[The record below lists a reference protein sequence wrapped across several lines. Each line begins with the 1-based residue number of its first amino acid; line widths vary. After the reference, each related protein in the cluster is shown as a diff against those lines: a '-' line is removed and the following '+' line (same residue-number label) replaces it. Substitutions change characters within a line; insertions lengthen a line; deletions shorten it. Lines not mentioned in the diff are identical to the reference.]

1 MKKGNVDKKKSK
13 KSKNSEQVKLST
25 EIDRK
30 LRLIDDLMQK
40 VRPLGGNLGKLMAF
54 RRLPIDKMTP
64 KGMYIALNDWWSSI
78 EDDLDDD
85 SEDDNDR
92 YAQSAE
98 KLYDL
103 WEEVGF
109 KLSDY
114 MWASGYD
121 VKGIGQME
129 KIGFPAKKR
138 TDPEWL
144 KMNESNELDE
154 MKEGDRPVW
163 LSVWVDNRILP
174 GGVHDSKEAGMKFMV
189 YGDGPD
195 GHHLVKT
202 TRKVLGKK
210 RAGQFVPRSV
220 GKHLDKQPFPYDD
233 GPQYSVHKESVEL
246 DESVYDKKLAQAW
259 KKVKSVPNVR
269 GISNSGQNHAKKL
282 SSLLKGSPDKLTF
295 EKLELALGTYETH
308 AYKAAEDKKNPH
320 GKEDLPKLQ
329 EFCDSVDEVI
339 GAMKNLHQ
347 SQLSE
352 GFLDTMKQLV
362 PGARGK
368 PQKPQKIQKRTAM
381 EMQFPYARLSVHRMI
396 VALRKAKGTAMKG
409 KAQGKDRREN
419 ERSLGFIL
427 AHVEDIARNRHT
439 EQPNSG
445 RQIHDDGNIDDA
457 TQQYFMD
464 KIRQNDWT
472 KTDQEILNAMVGNGT
487 DDYTKG
493 GAYFKN
499 LAHDIAL
506 SVKYAKKDAGIKESV
521 ELDELSP
528 KTKKSYKNK
537 ATRSIG
543 NEKKYSDSYSD
554 ASKSDPDNPTYKSRA
569 DQHKRKLKNRMAG
582 VKQADEST
590 LGELSMTK
598 SDLTKTGMRVD
609 SKKMAELKKEL
620 MKLKKGLKVKMEEY
634 IVESAYFEDE
644 TMEMVARDL
653 MIMQN
658 KILDLVEIMD
668 DDGMGGVDSQ
678 PISLEPWV
686 VAKITKAK
694 DYLDSIHD
702 YTVMDNENE

>member
-1 MKKGNVDKKKSK
+1 
-13 KSKNSEQVKLST
+13 
-25 EIDRK
+25 
-30 LRLIDDLMQK
+30 
-40 VRPLGGNLGKLMAF
+40 
-54 RRLPIDKMTP
+54 
-64 KGMYIALNDWWSSI
+64 
-78 EDDLDDD
+78 
-85 SEDDNDR
+85 
-92 YAQSAE
+92 
-98 KLYDL
+98 
-103 WEEVGF
+103 
-109 KLSDY
+109 
-114 MWASGYD
+114 
-121 VKGIGQME
+121 
-129 KIGFPAKKR
+129 
-138 TDPEWL
+138 
-144 KMNESNELDE
+144 

-246 DESVYDKKLAQAW
+246 E
-259 KKVKSVPNVR
+259 
-269 GISNSGQNHAKKL
+269 
-282 SSLLKGSPDKLTF
+282 
-295 EKLELALGTYETH
+295 
-308 AYKAAEDKKNPH
+308 
-320 GKEDLPKLQ
+320 
-329 EFCDSVDEVI
+329 
-339 GAMKNLHQ
+339 

-528 KTKKSYKNK
+528 KTKKSYKDK